1 MIATLSL
8 LLLLFQLIILFFFLM
23 VNGTYTLFTIISLLD
38 IRGQLAIATQQHI
51 RSLVSGVFYKPIS
64 IIVPAYNEEATI
76 ATSVAQLLELSYP
89 EYEVVVVND
98 GSTDST
104 HERLARAF
112 RLVRIERPIALR
124 LGHEAIN
131 AIYISIDHPNLTVLV
146 KENGGKADALNAGI
160 NVSRFPL
167 FCCVDADS
175 ILENDALMRAAKLFV
190 EDREVIAT
198 GGIVRVLNGCNVTN
212 GTVTEIKAPRKEI
225 ECFQAVEYVRGFLTG
240 RTSWNFVKSLLII
253 SGAFGIFRKD
263 LVQAIGGYRKTVGED
278 MDLVVRLHRHCCE
291 EKIPY
296 KILFV
301 PDPVCWTQVPDDYH
315 SLLKQRNRWHRGLID
330 SLRHNFVMFCNP
342 RYGAVGLFAFPYFLF
357 VEALGPLIEFLGY
370 IGFIV
375 FYLFGFIDREFA
387 LLFFIVAIL
396 WGMWLNVGAVLMDN
410 LVYRRYQGVR
420 DLLKLTLFGFF
431 EYFGYRQF
439 IVVERVIATLFFWRK
454 GWGQQKRQEIR
465 NEKTDHK
472 R

>member
-1 MIATLSL
+1 MLTVITLC
-8 LLLLFQLIILFFFLM
+8 LLLFQLIVLLFFLL
-23 VNGTYTLFTIISLLD
+23 VNGSYTLFTIISLLD
-38 IRGQLAIATQQHI
+38 IRGQLAIATRQHI
-51 RSLVSGVFYKPIS
+51 RSLVSGVFYKPIT

-76 ATSVAQLLELSYP
+76 VTSVAQLLELNYP

-98 GSTDST
+98 GSTDAT
-104 HERLARAF
+104 HARLTEAF
-112 RLVRIERPIALR
+112 RLVRIERPIALS
-124 LGHEAIN
+124 LSHERVN
-131 AIYISIDHPNLTVLV
+131 TVYISVDHPNLTVLV

-167 FCCVDADS
+167 FCSVDADS
-175 ILENDALMRAAKLFV
+175 ILESDALMRAAKLFV

-198 GGIVRVLNGCNVTN
+198 GGIVRVLNGCSVIN
-212 GTVTEIKAPRKEI
+212 GAVTEIKAPQKGI

-240 RTSWNFVKSLLII
+240 RTSWSFVKSLLII

-263 LVQAIGGYRKTVGED
+263 LVLAINGYRKTVGED
-278 MDLVVRLHRHCCE
+278 MDLVVRLHRHCR
-291 EKIPY
+291 EKKIRY
-296 KILFV
+296 KVLFV
-301 PDPVCWTQVPDDYH
+301 PDPVCWTQVPTDYH

-330 SLRHNFVMFCNP
+330 SLRHNFIMFCNP

-357 VEALGPLIEFLGY
+357 VEALGPVIEFSGY

-375 FYLFGFIDREFA
+375 FYLFGLIDREFA

-396 WGMWLNVGAVLMDN
+396 WGMWLNIGAILMDN

-420 DLLKLTLFGFF
+420 DLLKLTLFGFL
-431 EYFGYRQF
+431 EYFGYRQL

-454 GWGQQKRQEIR
+454 GWGKHNRQEIR
-465 NEKTDHK
+465 NEKTARK